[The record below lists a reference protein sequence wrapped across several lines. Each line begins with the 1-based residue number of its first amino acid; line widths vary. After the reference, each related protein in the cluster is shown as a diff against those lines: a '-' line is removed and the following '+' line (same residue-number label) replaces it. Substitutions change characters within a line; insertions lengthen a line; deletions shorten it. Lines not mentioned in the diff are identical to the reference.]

1 MTFTNQRY
9 WLTEHRR
16 ALHSALF
23 ALIGSIGFLASALL
37 PATSYSS
44 RYGCLIVACCGAFSC
59 IPPLLGWLSSN
70 LHSTAAVG
78 LAIALNISWGAPGQ
92 IVGVWIY
99 KANEAKKGYPT
110 GHCMISICRNEVA
123 TKLTLVRYQLR
134 NAPHGHR
141 GVREHE
147 ALLCLAQ
154 STRWC
159 GEWSGIQVLA
169 AMELK
174 LVAFGVCSNVE
185 RTFNDCHAGR
195 SGQ

>member
-1 MTFTNQRY
+1 M
-9 WLTEHRR
+9 
-16 ALHSALF
+16 
-23 ALIGSIGFLASALL
+23 IGSIGFLASALL

-110 GHCMISICRNEVA
+110 GHCRFAVCRYQIQV
-123 TKLTLVRYQLR
+123 KLTSVRCQLR
-134 NAPHGHR
+134 DASDGHSW
-141 GVREHE
+141 VREHE
-147 ALLCLAQ
+147 ALLRLAQ

-159 GEWSGIQVLA
+159 GERYGFQVLI
-169 AMELK
+169 AMVLRIFASCK
-174 LVAFGVCSNVE
+174 ASSNVV
-185 RTFNDCHAGR
+185 RTLIDCNARGNDR
-195 SGQ
+195 